1 VIISVLKETTPGERR
16 VALTPDA
23 VKRLAGAGAS
33 VHVQGGAGEAAGFAD
48 EDYRAVGAELVA
60 DAAALRRS
68 ADVLVTV
75 YRPAESDVADL
86 KESAVLV
93 GMLQPATNA
102 ALVRALAGRKVTAFS
117 LDALPRITRAQSMD
131 ILSSMATIA
140 GYKAVLLAATSLPKF
155 FPMLVTAAGTIPP
168 ARTLVLG
175 AGVAGLQAIAT
186 ARRLGAIV
194 QAFDVR
200 PAVKEQVESL
210 GAQFLAAET
219 ADLQA
224 EGAGGYAKELS
235 EEQHR
240 RELEL
245 IHKHVTQVDVA
256 ICTAQIP
263 GRRAPVL
270 ITEAMVRGMRPG
282 AVIVDLAAE
291 GGGNCELTKAGQDVV
306 AHGVTILGPV
316 NLAATVPTHASQMV
330 SRNLLSF
337 LQHLIKDG
345 SVKLDFQDDITA
357 GACITHAG
365 EIRHEGARA
374 AAGARGS

>member
-23 VKRLAGAGAS
+23 VKRLAGIG
-33 VHVQGGAGEAAGFAD
+33 VGVRVERGAGEAAGFAD
-48 EDYRAVGAELVA
+48 EEYRAVGAEIVP
-60 DAAALRRS
+60 DAAALRRA

-75 YRPAESDVADL
+75 HRPAESDVADL

-140 GYKAVLLAATSLPKF
+140 GYKAVLLAATTLPRF

-186 ARRLGAIV
+186 ARRLGSIV

-210 GAQFLAAET
+210 GAQFLVAEA
-219 ADLQA
+219 ADLAA

-235 EEQHR
+235 EAQHR
-240 RELEL
+240 RELDL
-245 IHKHVTQVDVA
+245 IHQHVKQVDVV

-263 GRRAPVL
+263 GKRAPVL
-270 ITEAMVRGMRPG
+270 ITEAMVTDMRPG

-306 AHGVTILGPV
+306 AHRVTILGPV
-316 NLAATVPTHASQMV
+316 NLAASVPTHASQMV
-330 SRNLLSF
+330 ARNLLSF

-345 SVKLDFQDDITA
+345 SVKLDFQDEITA

>member
-1 VIISVLKETTPGERR
+1 MIISVPKETTPGERR

-23 VKRLAGAGAS
+23 AKRLAGAGAS
-33 VHVQGGAGEAAGFAD
+33 LRVERGAGEAAGFAD
-48 EDYRAVGAELVA
+48 EEYRAAGAEIVA
-60 DAAALRRS
+60 DAAALRRA

-75 YRPAESDVADL
+75 YRPAESAVADL

-140 GYKAVLLAATSLPKF
+140 GYKAVLLAAPSLPRF

-168 ARTLVLG
+168 AKTLVLG

-210 GAQFLAAET
+210 GAQFLAADT
-219 ADLQA
+219 SNLAA

-245 IHKHVTQVDVA
+245 LHKHVKQVDVV

-263 GRRAPVL
+263 GKKAPVL
-270 ITEAMVRGMRPG
+270 ITAAMVKDMRPG

-291 GGGNCELTKAGQDVV
+291 GGGNCELTRAGQDVV

-316 NLAATVPTHASQMV
+316 NLAASVPAHASQMV

-345 SVKLDFQDDITA
+345 SVKLDFQDEITA
-357 GACITHAG
+357 GACVTHAG
-365 EIRHEGARA
+365 EIRRDGA